1 MTANA
6 EKHLCIM
13 RCLQLVRAAI
23 LAYAAGFGKN
33 VIPLL
38 SFWTQG
44 GRFEIRPQL
53 AKFFGGNADLRCFRG
68 LGEPDFTIHGQEYCL
83 MSWRRP
89 WGVTLPD
96 ISCSQP

>member
-13 RCLQLVRAAI
+13 RCLQRMRAAI

-33 VIPLL
+33 VVPRLG
-38 SFWTQG
+38 FWARG

-89 WGVTLPD
+89 WGVTLPG
-96 ISCSQP
+96 ILCRQR